1 MHYQRAQRSCVI
13 AEGCWL
19 FFRCRF
25 SQLRRGGRG
34 NHGSVH
40 YNIVVSGPQPRL
52 LRSTDRLRPGIDK
65 RGSAGQFSTMSAD
78 DTANPPAARATEAE
92 DPFRRVRLDK
102 LETLRGMGI
111 DPYPVSFPREHEAAA
126 LDREFAE
133 LPAGNETNR
142 QVRVA
147 GRIRAIRNSGM
158 FIDLHDASGK
168 IQIFSHK
175 DYLRPG
181 DLPLLKLLDI
191 GDLIGVEGL
200 VRRTPRGELTVNAEH
215 LTMLAKALR
224 PLPEKYHG
232 LADIELRYRQR
243 YLDLIMNPQSRET
256 LRRRSHV
263 VAAMRAWLIERG
275 YLEVETPMLHTIP
288 GGAAAKPFITHHN
301 ALDIDL
307 YLRIAPE
314 LHLKRLVV
322 GGLADKVFEINR
334 CFRNEGLSPRHNPEF
349 TSLELYEAYADYADM
364 MALTERIV
372 AYVAEAA
379 TGGLKISYGGAAIDL
394 TPPWPRRS
402 MAELVLEATGVDF
415 LAIADAAAAREAA
428 RHLGAAI
435 AGHENWGQALE
446 AVFGARVEDRLIQPI
461 HVTGFPRDIS
471 PLAKADRHDP
481 RLVERFETY
490 IYGWEIANAFSEL
503 NDPLD
508 QRARFEAQMMARA
521 AGDEEAQPLDEDYV
535 TALEYGLPPCG
546 GLGIGIDRLVMLL
559 TDSPSIRDVI
569 AFPTLRPR

>member
-1 MHYQRAQRSCVI
+1 M
-13 AEGCWL
+13 
-19 FFRCRF
+19 
-25 SQLRRGGRG
+25 
-34 NHGSVH
+34 
-40 YNIVVSGPQPRL
+40 SG
-52 LRSTDRLRPGIDK
+52 
-65 RGSAGQFSTMSAD
+65 D
-78 DTANPPAARATEAE
+78 DD

-102 LETLRGMGI
+102 LEALRGLGI
-111 DPYPVSFPREHEAAA
+111 DPYPVSFARSHQA
-126 LDREFAE
+126 AE
-133 LPAGNETNR
+133 LDTRYEGLVAGAETNDS
-142 QVRVA
+142 VRVA

-175 DYLRPG
+175 DYLSAA
-181 DLPLLKLLDI
+181 DLALLRLLDI
-191 GDLIGVEGL
+191 GDLIGVEGR
-200 VRRTPRGELTVNAEH
+200 VRRTPRGELTVNATA

-243 YLDLIMNPQSRET
+243 YLDLIMNPGSRET
-256 LRRRSHV
+256 LRRRSRII
-263 VAAMRAWLIERG
+263 AAMRAYLLGRD
-275 YLEVETPMLHTIP
+275 YLEVETPMLHPIP
-288 GGAAAKPFITHHN
+288 GGAAAKPFVTHHN
-301 ALDIDL
+301 ALDIEL

-349 TSLELYEAYADYADM
+349 TTLELYEAYADYTDM
-364 MALTERIV
+364 MTLTEEIV
-372 AYVAEAA
+372 AHVATAA
-379 TGGLKISYGGAAIDL
+379 AGGVKISYGGTAIDL

-402 MAELVLEATGVDF
+402 MAELVLEATGTDF
-415 LAIADAAAAREAA
+415 LAIADAPAAREAA
-428 RHLGAAI
+428 EHLGCAL
-435 AGHENWGQALE
+435 AGTENWGQALE
-446 AVFGARVEDRLIQPI
+446 AAFAVRVEDRLVQPT
-461 HVTGFPRDIS
+461 HVTGFPLDIS
-471 PLAKADRHDP
+471 PLAKADRSDP

-490 IYGWEIANAFSEL
+490 VYGWEIANAFSEL

-508 QRARFEAQMMARA
+508 QRTRFEAQMLARA

-535 TALEYGLPPCG
+535 LALEYGLPPCG
-546 GLGIGIDRLVMLL
+546 GLGIGIDRLTMLL